1 MSVCHGDAA
10 ASKIPRINSSFGFTR
25 RFGEIVR
32 IGQSFLILL
41 VLLLVST
48 DLVWAVEPVQPPVV
62 DEAQD
67 MFYQTP
73 GTIDGPAA
81 AESPRS
87 YSNIP
92 FVNNRLVVWFVT
104 QQHTYFGGFVLAL
117 PIFSLLLEFLGV
129 TRKQEM
135 ARQQYDGLAH
145 DILRVGLLSLS
156 ITAVLGSV
164 MLALFIALY
173 PGFMNYMGTT
183 FKSLMPVYAGVFVTE
198 ALLLALYYY
207 TWDRLREGS
216 SKWIHMTIGVLVNA
230 TGVILLVSANAWASF
245 MMAPSGVD
253 AEGHF
258 LGNVWHLLHSP
269 LWNPLNAHRF
279 LADIMSGGAVVVAY
293 AAYRFFMAKTAED
306 RAYYDWVGYVFM
318 VVMVC
323 ALLPMPIAGYWLMRA
338 VFEFR
343 QQMGITMMGGM
354 LSWLFVLQAIT
365 VGVLFLGI
373 NYYIWQSLARLQ
385 GGERFHPY
393 FKAIVFAL
401 MACFMVWFTPHT
413 IATSASEMKAMG
425 GAQHPV
431 IGQFG
436 VMSAKNGA
444 INVMICLTALSFIL
458 YRRANKITTVSWAS
472 WGNILLGLL
481 FVSGI
486 GTIVGI
492 AIYGFYIPAN
502 VRVSLSAPQGATT
515 AIVVVGGL
523 LLNYL
528 LLRDS
533 KVIGPIRWGHI
544 TPRGMV
550 ALLIVAA
557 AFSWVMGLMGYIR
570 SAGRLEWHVN
580 ELLQDESPWAFT
592 PSIGFAAKM
601 VTINMLA
608 FWSAVFFVFWLSQ
621 WDHRV
626 SEQRTVQSVRSTPV
640 VQVLS
645 REESA

>member
-1 MSVCHGDAA
+1 M
-10 ASKIPRINSSFGFTR
+10 
-25 RFGEIVR
+25 R
-32 IGQSFLILL
+32 IGQSLLILL
-41 VLLLVST
+41 VLLLVSAG
-48 DLVWAVEPVQPPVV
+48 LVWAVEPVQPPVV
-62 DEAQD
+62 DEAKD

-117 PIFSLLLEFLGV
+117 PLFSLLLEFLGV

-135 ARQQYDGLAH
+135 ARQQYDGLAY

-164 MLALFIALY
+164 MLGLFISLY
-173 PGFMNYMGTT
+173 PGFMNYMGET
-183 FKSLMPVYAGVFVTE
+183 FKSLMPVYAAVFVAE
-198 ALLLALYYY
+198 AFLLALYYY
-207 TWDRLREGS
+207 TWERLKTPTA
-216 SKWIHMTIGVLVNA
+216 KWLHMSIGVLVNA
-230 TGVILLVSANAWASF
+230 TGVLLLVSANAWASF

-413 IATSASEMKAMG
+413 LATSASEMKAMG
-425 GAQHPV
+425 AAQHPV

-458 YRRANKITTVSWAS
+458 YRRANKIATVSWAS

-502 VRVSLSAPQGATT
+502 VRVSLSAPQGAAT
-515 AIVVVGGL
+515 ATVVIGGL

-592 PSIGFAAKM
+592 PTIGFAAKM

-626 SEQRTVQSVRSTPV
+626 SEQRTAQSVRSTPV